1 MSVVGLS
8 QIKSVHWKLG
18 NMRKADDWTIYP
30 RPNANDPEV
39 TIQCDKRIARVNLD
53 TKQGILSTGKGGHQG
68 FAALSPMFNPIPIT
82 LTDEQVA
89 ELREKTVVA
98 SVVRLNG

>member
-1 MSVVGLS
+1 MSVGLS
-8 QIKSVHWKLG
+8 QIKSVRWKLG
-18 NMRKADDWTIYP
+18 NMRKDADWTIYP
-30 RPNANDPEV
+30 RPSAEDPEV
-39 TIQCDKRIARVNLD
+39 TIQCEKRIARINLE
-53 TKQGILSTGKGGHQG
+53 TKQGLVSNGKHGHPG
-68 FAALSPMFNPIPIT
+68 FYVLSPMFNPIPIT